1 MSTLRHRIVP
11 KVELILDVRALVYY
25 YGRCVTQ
32 ALALTAKLWSE
43 AVEDLCWTPDRFL
56 CYSKVDIL

>member
-11 KVELILDVRALVYY
+11 KVELLLDVRALVYY

-32 ALALTAKLWSE
+32 ALALTVKLWSE

-56 CYSKVDIL
+56 